1 MSSHQ
6 YSPNT
11 KITALPFQAAIDS
24 IGLTVTAGFQPQLL
38 LGISVL
44 GHDATAGLG
53 VFFDL
58 PQVTATVE
66 QVTHVNSKCESV
78 ANSNTANGIANDIFN
93 SLTHI
98 SGNVSFDIGLLAQAN
113 LNTAGHTF
121 NENGSWPVLATEYP
135 LPTACISFDS
145 KAKTYGPAGATPGA
159 PTGSG
164 SAGPHNSGAAPN
176 LGNSMQQLAAGFLIL
191 VSMCFITL

>member
-1 MSSHQ
+1 M
-6 YSPNT
+6 
-11 KITALPFQAAIDS
+11 PFQAAIDN

-58 PQVTATVE
+58 PKVSAKVE
-66 QVTHVNSKCESV
+66 QVTHVNSKCDPVS
-78 ANSNTANGIANDIFN
+78 SSDTAKGIANDIFS

-98 SGNVSFDIGLLAQAN
+98 SGDVDFGIGLLAQAA
-113 LNTAGHTF
+113 LNIDGHTF
-121 NENGSWPVLATEYP
+121 NENGSWPVLSTAYP

-145 KAKTYGPAGATPGA
+145 KSKTYGPAGTTPGA
-159 PTGSG
+159 PTGTG
-164 SAGPHNSGAAPN
+164 TAGAAGHQKSGAASI
-176 LGNSMQQLAAGFLIL
+176 LGTSIPRVAVGVLIM
-191 VSMCFITL
+191 VSLCFMAL